1 MNFLLK
7 YIKKNI
13 YFFSFFIILAT
24 FTNSFYNFYAIIKR
38 PYEERLMWN
47 YGFECEK
54 YSYGFVKK
62 IIQKKLNNQPIS
74 IINLENMPN
83 TQFLFHE
90 TKFGKNEK
98 NLILLNLKDEKKLTD
113 YDIDLNQYYLVENL
127 DNCFFYKKND

>member
-13 YFFSFFIILAT
+13 YFFSLFIILAT

-47 YGFECEK
+47 YGFNCEK
-54 YSYGFVKK
+54 YSYGFVQK
-62 IIQKKLNNQPIS
+62 IIKKNLNNQPIS

-90 TKFGKNEK
+90 IKFGKNEK
-98 NLILLNLKDEKKLTD
+98 NLILLNLKDKKKLTD
-113 YDIDLNQYYLVENL
+113 YGIDLNQYNLIENL
-127 DNCFFYKKND
+127 DNCFFYRKND

>member
-13 YFFSFFIILAT
+13 YFFSLFIILAT

-47 YGFECEK
+47 YGFNCEK
-54 YSYGFVKK
+54 YSYGFVQK
-62 IIQKKLNNQPIS
+62 IIKKDLNNQPFS

-83 TQFLFHE
+83 VQLLFHE

-98 NLILLNLKDEKKLTD
+98 NLILLNLKDKKKLAD
-113 YDIDLNQYYLVENL
+113 YGIDLNQYYLIENL